1 MANQTSFYTP
11 EELSKIGFKSCGE
24 GVLVSRYARVY
35 SPQKISIG
43 DNVRID
49 DYCILSGAIT
59 LGSHIHIS
67 PYVALYGAMGIEF
80 EDYTGIS
87 AHSVVYSA
95 MDDFGGDYLV
105 GSVHPEKLTNVTGGK
120 VLVRRFSQ
128 IGVNCVV
135 FPNLTI
141 GEGVAIGAC
150 SLVTKSLDGWGIYV
164 GMPARRQRDRNR
176 NMTKLVEEGLCQK

>member
-1 MANQTSFYTP
+1 MNSQTSFYSQ
-11 EELSKIGFKSCGE
+11 EELSQIGLKSFGNN
-24 GVLVSRYARVY
+24 VLISRYARIY
-35 SPQKISIG
+35 SPHKITIG

-49 DYCILSGAIT
+49 DFCILSGDIT

-105 GSVHPEKLTNVTGGK
+105 GSVHPEELTNVTGGK
-120 VLVRRFSQ
+120 VLVKKFSQ
-128 IGVNCVV
+128 IGVNSVV
-135 FPNLTI
+135 FPNLTL

-150 SLVTKSLDGWGIYV
+150 TLVTKSLEEWGLYV
-164 GMPARRQRDRNR
+164 GIPAKKIKNR
-176 NMTKLVEEGLCQK
+176 SKGMMKLV

>member
-1 MANQTSFYTP
+1 MTSFYNE
-11 EELSKIGFKSCGE
+11 EELLSMGFKSVGKGC
-24 GVLVSRYARVY
+24 
-35 SPQKISIG
+35 KISRNAKFYGISNISMG

-49 DYCILSGAIT
+49 DFCIVSGNVSF
-59 LGSHIHIS
+59 GSHIHVS
-67 PYVALYGAMGIEF
+67 PYVALYGALGIIF

-105 GSVHPEKLTNVTGGK
+105 GSVHPEELTNVTGG
-120 VLVRRFSQ
+120 LVRIKRFSQ

-141 GEGVAIGAC
+141 EEGVAIGAC
-150 SLVTKSLDGWGIYV
+150 SLVRKTLDSWGIYAGTPV
-164 GMPARRQRDRNR
+164 KKLKDRSKR
-176 NMTKLVEEGLCQK
+176 MLEFIKK

>member
-1 MANQTSFYTP
+1 MNIQTSFYSQ
-11 EELSKIGFKSCGE
+11 EELSQIGLKSYGNN
-24 GVLVSRYARVY
+24 VLISRYARLY
-35 SPQKISIG
+35 SPHKISIG

-49 DYCILSGAIT
+49 DFCILSGEVT

-87 AHSVVYSA
+87 AHSVIYSA

-105 GSVHPEKLTNVTGGK
+105 GSVHPEELTNVTGGK
-120 VLVRRFSQ
+120 VLVKKYSQ
-128 IGVNCVV
+128 VGVNCVV
-135 FPNLTI
+135 FPNIII

-150 SLVTKSLDGWGIYV
+150 SLVNKTLQEWGIYV
-164 GMPARRQRDRNR
+164 GIPVKRIKERKRGMKD
-176 NMTKLVEEGLCQK
+176 LVNLSQIF

>member
-11 EELSKIGFKSCGE
+11 EELSKVGFKSCGK
-24 GVLVSRYARVY
+24 GVLVSRYARIY
-35 SPQKISIG
+35 TPEKIAIG

-49 DYCILSGAIT
+49 DFCILSGAIT

-95 MDDFGGDYLV
+95 MDDFGGNYLV
-105 GSVHPEKLTNVTGGK
+105 GSVHPVSLTNVTGGK
-120 VLVRRFSQ
+120 VLIKKFSQ
-128 IGVNCVV
+128 IGVNSII

-141 GEGVAIGAC
+141 EEGVAIGAC
-150 SLVTKSLDGWGIYV
+150 TLVTKSLEKWGVYIGIPAKRIKDRER
-164 GMPARRQRDRNR
+164 GME
-176 NMTKLVEEGLCQK
+176 KLI

>member
-1 MANQTSFYTP
+1 MKNQTSFYSR
-11 EELSKIGFKSCGE
+11 EELSQIGLKSFGND
-24 GVLVSRYARVY
+24 VLISRYARIY
-35 SPQKISIG
+35 SPHKISIG

-49 DYCILSGAIT
+49 DFCILSGDVK
-59 LGSHIHIS
+59 LGSHIHVS

-105 GSVHPEKLTNVTGGK
+105 GSVHPDELTNVTGGK
-120 VLVRRFSQ
+120 VLVKKFSQ

-141 GEGVAIGAC
+141 GVGVAIGAC
-150 SLVTKSLDGWGIYV
+150 SLVNKNIEPWGIYIGTPV
-164 GMPARRQRDRNR
+164 KRIKDRSQ
-176 NMTKLVEEGLCQK
+176 NMVNLVK